1 MFVLEGVVQTEDTLK
16 YYHPS
21 VAAII
26 LAGDRRRFYPF
37 TRGFLTQHL
46 FLFPTFSESTNK
58 HSHLSKERHSQFA
71 WKLTHVG
78 AARNPRSLL
87 TADKIQNIRLDSADT
102 NQNQTNQKDRASER
116 GSDPGEGVSN
126 NSSIRLFKSPL
137 ASEILSLCCHVCLGL
152 VGWLVAGRSFRQ
164 GTRSRKPLGLS
175 LSKPTNVA
183 GMAGWWQSVLVAV
196 LGYDVVPRM
205 TLIQSLPPSSAHPS
219 STASSW
225 ALQAPDARSGCSG
238 ARLDPSRGQKRC

>member
-1 MFVLEGVVQTEDTLK
+1 MLQLLFLLGTG
-16 YYHPS
+16 
-21 VAAII
+21 
-26 LAGDRRRFYPF
+26 GDF
-37 TRGFLTQHL
+37 TRSPEGSWPNIFFFFPL
-46 FLFPTFSESTNK
+46 FQKSTNK

-102 NQNQTNQKDRASER
+102 NQKNQTNQKDRASES

-196 LGYDVVPRM
+196 LGFDMVPRM
-205 TLIQSLPPSSAHPS
+205 TLIQSLPSSPLPS